1 MKLFL
6 KELIIVLTI
15 SSGISLSQA
24 LVDNNGFAYWL
35 VLGTTVALL
44 AEVTRTAVR
53 NDNQTTL

>member
-6 KELIIVLTI
+6 KELIIVLII
-15 SSGISLSQA
+15 SSGLSLSQT
-24 LVDNNGFAYWL
+24 LVYNKGFAYWL
-35 VLGTTVALL
+35 VLVTTVALL